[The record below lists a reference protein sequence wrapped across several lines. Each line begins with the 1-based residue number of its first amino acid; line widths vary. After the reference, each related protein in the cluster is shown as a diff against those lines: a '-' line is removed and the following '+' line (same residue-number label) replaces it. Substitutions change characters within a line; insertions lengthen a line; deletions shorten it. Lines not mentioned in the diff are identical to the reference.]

1 MELLKISLRN
11 TKNIYWELIFV
22 FSNKIEITFTVPIN
36 KLPKELSEIKQF
48 IDEILSLITF
58 SEVIEEESI
67 REIFSKYIYIKLGK
81 YCQNEQQIY
90 LDKIA
95 DYILTNVSEVF
106 RIMDKL
112 SQPDTNADIPF

>member
-36 KLPKELSEIKQF
+36 KLPEELSEIKQF

-58 SEVIEEESI
+58 SEIIEEESI

-95 DYILTNVSEVF
+95 DYILTNISEVF
-106 RIMDKL
+106 RVMDKL